1 MPTPQRHIPDWVYR
15 LALSFI
21 GDTRPCEAI
30 LSSAAAAFSDAFQTP
45 FVYVV
50 RFDAHGQAAD
60 VLVADGALSPE
71 QRLVWDALVGQGIIV
86 KAQAG
91 THAVVGRDGSN
102 AAVVLR
108 DQDTPLGMIAVAHDP
123 RNAFDKAQL
132 HALTDGAEVVEK
144 GLKAALARDSQAQQ
158 EAQKQQLQRDLVA
171 MTYHDMRAPLQH
183 VQTTFAV
190 LDRLIPPDAVPQAGE
205 YVAAGTRA
213 IRQVSRMIKTLL
225 DMGKLE
231 NNGMSLNRRFVSL
244 EAVVGQA
251 FQIVSDSATDAAQTL
266 VSRIDPGLPRAR
278 IDAEVV
284 QRVLIN
290 LIENAIK
297 YTPAGG
303 TITVSAQAEGH
314 NIRLAVT
321 DSGPGIPPHLRDAVF
336 DKYYRIRGSGSR
348 EGVGLGLAF
357 CRLAVEAHGGRIWVE
372 GDAGSGAVFAFLL
385 PAEVASAPD
394 APFSRA
400 ASAAAAL

>member
-15 LALSFI
+15 LALSCI
-21 GDTRPCEAI
+21 GDTRPAGDV
-30 LSSAAAAFSDAFQTP
+30 LAWAADVFSEAFQTP
-45 FVYVV
+45 FVFVV
-50 RFDAHGQAAD
+50 RFDAHGQPAD
-60 VLVADGALSPE
+60 VVVAGEAMSPE
-71 QRLVWDALVGQGIIV
+71 QRPVWEALLVQGVMTKAL
-86 KAQAG
+86 AG
-91 THAVVGRDGSN
+91 THAVVGRDGTN

-123 RNAFDKAQL
+123 RTAFDKDQL
-132 HALTDGAEVVEK
+132 HALTDGAAVVEK
-144 GLKAALARDSQAQQ
+144 ALMAALTRDALAQQ

-190 LDRLIPPDAVPQAGE
+190 LDRLIPPEAVPQAGE

-231 NNGMSLNRRFVSL
+231 NNGMSLNRRLVSL
-244 EAVVGQA
+244 DAVVQGA
-251 FQIVSDSATDAAQTL
+251 FQIVSAAATDAAQTL
-266 VSRIDPGLPRAR
+266 VAQVEPSLPRAR

-303 TITVSAQAEGH
+303 TITVSAQADGQG
-314 NIRLAVT
+314 IRLAVT

-372 GDAGSGAVFAFLL
+372 GEPGSGAVFAFLL
-385 PAEVASAPD
+385 PAEVANAQD

-400 ASAAAAL
+400 AAAAAQF